1 MRGGPQRTRTA
12 FQAPSHIE
20 RVSKTQQTARL
31 VGLEPF
37 SSWTLEAGDGA
48 VEKEIVPLDGGADG
62 GRDNGT
68 AELHLMFSRR
78 KLKGG
83 DISRD
88 HGHFSRIPLR
98 RPGHDPEK

>member
-1 MRGGPQRTRTA
+1 MA
-12 FQAPSHIE
+12 
-20 RVSKTQQTARL
+20 K
-31 VGLEPF
+31 GLERSDPGVRVREEQF
-37 SSWTLEAGDGA
+37 GEDEAGDGA

-78 KLKGG
+78 KFKGG

-98 RPGHDPEK
+98 RSEQHREKINLPRNS